1 MCMMYNFDLR
11 NHRRRFS
18 LTSLANRILN
28 YVSVSQDLAGGAD
41 EPGEACW
48 VKTTNGE
55 LPEGAV
61 VGGSDLDCDLYIARA
76 NHEGELLPGKY
87 VPSHGVCYISW
98 DGAEHAK
105 DEFEILCG
113 CKAIWHQVNEEDAIP
128 ENALPGGRT
137 ADGETL
143 FVGRVPHENTVTLGK
158 VRLATISSKSVNI
171 Y

>member
-1 MCMMYNFDLR
+1 VP
-11 NHRRRFS
+11 
-18 LTSLANRILN
+18 A
-28 YVSVSQDLAGGAD
+28 VS
-41 EPGEACW
+41 
-48 VKTTNGE
+48 GE

-61 VGGSDLDCDLYIARA
+61 VGGSDVDCDLYIARA
-76 NHEGELLPGKY
+76 KHEGELLPGKY
-87 VPSHGVCYISW
+87 VPSHGVAYISW

-113 CKAIWHQVNEEDAIP
+113 CKAIWHQINEGDTIP

-158 VRLATISSKSVNI
+158 VRLGIHLIFLVLNNANLKIGTKLKNVFACFQNLSFKNI
-171 Y
+171 FFICKIILL